1 MIVDELAAQLPGL
14 REILRD
20 AHIFQIPFSTC
31 PYDDSDGRPGLL
43 WGNSVPTGLS
53 VLSDETL
60 PVTGRQIL
68 DTSFADPCYP
78 TTVLFGPGDERG
90 CVLVQARKLP
100 LNHRFEI
107 DERFVAMRPDVN
119 QLNQWPPRWWVRAVL
134 IWQPPAPIG
143 PQCAVSRFWLGDRIL
158 MWPTLAPD
166 LLENP
171 GAPSNVIRNALRDVF
186 AQLDEV
192 LTHLYGQRPHLL
204 RLKAVDSFEDVAIR
218 ELGKEASLDAAGIS
232 HIVAIAFSLLNAKNI
247 VREPA
252 YPLPQSRA
260 SRRRGDL
267 APHSYHVL
275 RVAVPSVS
283 RTRGESSADSG
294 ASVAIHWVRGH
305 FKRYTLQRPLFGRLT
320 GMYWWQHHL
329 AGRAPRLVEKDYR
342 LQNNRPSDTVVGD
355 PSI

>member
-20 AHIFQIPFSTC
+20 AHIFEIPFSTC

-43 WGNSVPTGLS
+43 WGNSIPAGLCA
-53 VLSDETL
+53 LSDDTL

-78 TTVLFGPGDERG
+78 TTVLFGPGNERG
-90 CVLVQARKLP
+90 CVVVLARKLP
-100 LNHRFEI
+100 MNHRLKI
-107 DERFVAMRPDVN
+107 DEVN
-119 QLNQWPPRWWVRAVL
+119 HWPPRWSVRAVL
-134 IWQPPAPIG
+134 IWQPPAPLG
-143 PQCAVSRFWLGDRIL
+143 PQCAISTFWLGDRIIML
-158 MWPTLAPD
+158 PTLSPAV
-166 LLENP
+166 LENP
-171 GAPSNVIRNALRDVF
+171 AVPSNVVRNAMRDAF

-192 LTHLYGQRPHLL
+192 LTHLYGPRPHPL
-204 RLKAVDSFEDVAIR
+204 RVKAADSFGEVAIR
-218 ELGKEASLDAAGIS
+218 QLGKEVSLDAAGIS
-232 HIVAIAFSLLNAKNI
+232 HIVATAFSLLNAKNI
-247 VREPA
+247 VREPVHPA
-252 YPLPQSRA
+252 PQSRA

-267 APHSYHVL
+267 APHRYHVL

-283 RTRGESSADSG
+283 RTRGESSPDSG

-305 FKRYTLQRPLFGRLT
+305 FKRYAPQRPLFGRLT

-342 LQNNRPSDTVVGD
+342 LQNNRPSD
-355 PSI
+355 